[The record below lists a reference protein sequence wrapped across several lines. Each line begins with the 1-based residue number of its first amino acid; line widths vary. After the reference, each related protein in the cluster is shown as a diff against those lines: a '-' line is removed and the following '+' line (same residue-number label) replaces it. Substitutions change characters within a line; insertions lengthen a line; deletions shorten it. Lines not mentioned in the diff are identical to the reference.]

1 MIGSVPD
8 KILDNNGLYM
18 HLKVLNAEQ
27 ASEIKNLKERLA
39 IMEKDL
45 GDTKIQCETYRC
57 VTADSALYLTNSLLY
72 VATLLIDSQV
82 NITIA
87 HAAQAQDVRWS

>member
-27 ASEIKNLKERLA
+27 ATELQRLKEKLTT
-39 IMEKDL
+39 MEKEL
-45 GDTKIQCETYRC
+45 GDTKIECETLRC
-57 VTADSALYLTNSLLY
+57 VTIDSVLYLTDALP
-72 VATLLIDSQV
+72 VTAKLLISLQM
-82 NITIA
+82 NIGIA
-87 HAAQAQDVRWS
+87 HLVRTQDVQWS

>member
-27 ASEIKNLKERLA
+27 ATEINSLKVCLA
-39 IMEKDL
+39 VMEKEL
-45 GDTKIQCETYRC
+45 GGTKIKHETFRC
-57 VTADSALYLTNSLLY
+57 IT
-72 VATLLIDSQV
+72 IDSV
-82 NITIA
+82 
-87 HAAQAQDVRWS
+87 